1 MENITLLEELSK
13 LREENKRL
21 KQLLKIHNINYDVVE
36 KSTLSVEEKITIY
49 KSFFKGRTDVF
60 TEKFIRKDGSK
71 GYSIVCSNKKRI
83 IQLSLFDSWIIFS
96 FLGYN
101 IFAVYL
107 FSYFATWWLRSFSGH
122 GFLLPSLIS

>member
-71 GYSIVCSNKKRI
+71 GYSIVCSNKKTYYSVKPI
-83 IQLSLFDSWIIFS
+83 W
-96 FLGYN
+96 
-101 IFAVYL
+101 
-107 FSYFATWWLRSFSGH
+107 
-122 GFLLPSLIS
+122 